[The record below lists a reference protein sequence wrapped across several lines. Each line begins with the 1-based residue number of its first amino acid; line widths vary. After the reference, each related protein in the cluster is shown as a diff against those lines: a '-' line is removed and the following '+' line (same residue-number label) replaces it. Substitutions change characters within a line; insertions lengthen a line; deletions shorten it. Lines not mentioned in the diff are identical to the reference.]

1 MSHVSQVT
9 NKMRLKI
16 EDFRAMDQPQL
27 HLHWKLSTPHFW
39 EWELRKNFHAE
50 ILWSYKSYV
59 HGRLV
64 ENRFALEGGEQ
75 VVLKM

>member
-39 EWELRKNFHAE
+39 EWELRKNFHAK
-50 ILWSYKSYV
+50 IFWSYKSYV
-59 HGRLV
+59 HGGLL